1 MESIGEDRKDRYGGK
16 TMIDELIDKIR
27 YFIPILFSEED
38 RLIFLVV
45 MTMIVTLPVL
55 LCILRRKPLVR
66 GTALIIFAVYVI
78 GNLSFTLLGRGG
90 GGSSKLPAFDNYRQA
105 FYLDLGFK
113 ETLKMLPEGLR
124 ETMQYVHIGSRN
136 AAREVFL
143 NILLNIPMGYL
154 LPFIIKPMRYSV
166 IACTAVGLICSASTE
181 YAQLR
186 YGLGYFQLDD
196 IMNNTL
202 GCFIGA
208 MLGCTLARLWR
219 TK

>member
-1 MESIGEDRKDRYGGK
+1 
-16 TMIDELIDKIR
+16 MINDLIDKIR
-27 YFIPILFSEED
+27 YYVPILFSEED

-45 MTMIVTLPVL
+45 MTMIVILPML

-66 GTALIIFAVYVI
+66 GTALLIFAVYVI

-105 FYLDLGFK
+105 FSL
-113 ETLKMLPEGLR
+113 TL
-124 ETMQYVHIGSRN
+124 QYVHIGSRN

-143 NILLNIPMGYL
+143 NILLYIPMGYL
-154 LPFIIKPMRYSV
+154 LPFIIKPMRYSIV
-166 IACTAVGLICSASTE
+166 ACTAVGLMCSAATE

-202 GCFIGA
+202 GCLIGA
-208 MLGCTLARLWR
+208 VLGCTLSRLWR

>member
-1 MESIGEDRKDRYGGK
+1 
-16 TMIDELIDKIR
+16 MIDELIDKIR
-27 YFIPILFSEED
+27 CFVPILFSEED

-45 MTMIVTLPVL
+45 MTMIVILPML

-66 GTALIIFAVYVI
+66 GTALLIFAVYVI

-105 FYLDLGFK
+105 FSLDLGFR
-113 ETLKMLPEGLR
+113 ETLRMLPEGLR
-124 ETMQYVHIGSRN
+124 ETLQYVHIGSRN

-143 NILLNIPMGYL
+143 NILLYIPMGYL
-154 LPFIIKPMRYSV
+154 LPFIIKPMRYSIV
-166 IACTAVGLICSASTE
+166 ACTAVGLMCSAATE

>member
-1 MESIGEDRKDRYGGK
+1 MVN
-16 TMIDELIDKIR
+16 ELIDKIR
-27 YFIPILFSEED
+27 YFVPVLFSEED

-45 MTMIVTLPVL
+45 MTMIVMLPVF
-55 LCILRRKPLVR
+55 LCFLRHKPLVR

-90 GGSSKLPAFDNYRQA
+90 TGSTRLPAFESYRQA
-105 FYLDLGFK
+105 FNLDLGLK
-113 ETLKMLPEGLR
+113 EFLNALWEGPR
-124 ETMQYVHIGSRN
+124 EALQYIHIGSRN

-143 NILLNIPMGYL
+143 NILLYIPMGYL
-154 LPFIIKPMRYSV
+154 LPFMIKPMRYSV
-166 IACTAVGLICSASTE
+166 IACTAAGFICSAATE
-181 YAQLR
+181 CAQLR

-196 IMNNTL
+196 ILNNTL

-208 MLGCTLARLWR
+208 MLGCTLSRVLR